1 MRRGEKWM
9 QFKQLVFTIIASI
22 GGIGVIIGSVFA
34 WLGKVWIDRIYLK
47 TSAQYQRDLEDLRNA
62 ATERRDLINSL
73 LTVISNQRSKS
84 YERILDSVEVV
95 WSKVLEISAFTRN
108 LVFLHII
115 LPPKAIENATEK
127 VFASLP
133 NISFSELTGTVD
145 RIVSEVEKV
154 RPFIGEKLWELFF
167 IDDAFLAR
175 ISWKVIE
182 GKANGKLFPWDKDI
196 QGKHDANL
204 IELLKPVFLMKRF
217 HLL

>member
-1 MRRGEKWM
+1 M

-115 LPPKAIENATEK
+115 
-127 VFASLP
+127 
-133 NISFSELTGTVD
+133 NIAAESNRKCNRKSFRFTS
-145 RIVSEVEKV
+145 KY
-154 RPFIGEKLWELFF
+154 LF
-167 IDDAFLAR
+167 
-175 ISWKVIE
+175 
-182 GKANGKLFPWDKDI
+182 
-196 QGKHDANL
+196 Q
-204 IELLKPVFLMKRF
+204 
-217 HLL
+217 